1 MKMTD
6 RSGLT
11 LLETTIVMVLL
22 SVVLGAAIMV
32 LRQGQMNFDRTV
44 SNAVVESAGNR
55 ALNRIARRLTGAGA
69 TTLFPV
75 LEAPLGSSAV
85 SFQEVEGWNAGA
97 PVWSSDAEIRLEY
110 EPRELDN
117 DLDDDGDGLVDE
129 GQVVQVENLGE
140 ADERRVV
147 LVRGVREYLE
157 GETADGFDENG
168 NGLEDERGLSFQLD
182 GNEMIVRLTLL
193 RPDPQGAITMRTL
206 QTSISLRN

>member
-75 LEAPLGSSAV
+75 PEAPLGSSAV